1 MLASEP
7 LAQGAYP
14 WAAALTNLWVT
25 ALVVLF
31 TFGAALVVAVAVR
44 GGRHDGIDV
53 VWGAGF
59 AIVAVTTLILS
70 AGDGDTWRRWLI
82 TVLTCVWGLRLAWH
96 IGRRNHGKDEDP
108 RYTKIL
114 ETARGNPLVHMVRKV
129 YLPQAVVMWIVSL
142 PVQLGQYGF
151 ADGVLSLIVTV
162 LGVLVWAVGFT
173 FETVGDAQLA
183 AFTADPANKGKVM
196 DRGLWRYTRHPN
208 YFGDAAVWWGLTL
221 LALHHAAGLIGLVS
235 AALMTFLL
243 AKGTGAKLLESTI
256 GTRRPGYAEYVRRTS
271 GFFPLPQRRGS
282 RTRRSSTAPEPIAR
296 LRRRHDRHAAP
307 SRGPS

>member
-1 MLASEP
+1 MSEF
-7 LAQGAYP
+7 P

-25 ALVVLF
+25 AVVVAAVFL
-31 TFGAALVVAVAVR
+31 AALVVAVGIR
-44 GGRHDGIDV
+44 RGRHDGIDV

-59 AIVAVTTLILS
+59 AIVAITTLVLS

-82 TVLTCVWGLRLAWH
+82 TALTCVWGLRLAWH
-96 IGRRNHGKDEDP
+96 IEHRNRGKDEDP
-108 RYTKIL
+108 RYVEIMKR
-114 ETARGNPLVHMVRKV
+114 AKGNPVAYVVRNV
-129 YLPQAVVMWIVSL
+129 YLPQAVILWIVSL

-151 ADGVLSLIVTV
+151 ADGWLSLLVTV
-162 LGVLVWAVGFT
+162 LGVASWVVGFT

-183 AFTADPANKGKVM
+183 AFRADPANRGTVM

-235 AALMTFLL
+235 AALMTWLL

-256 GTRRPGYAEYVRRTS
+256 GNRRPGYADYVLRTS
-271 GFFPLPQRRGS
+271 GFFPLP
-282 RTRRSSTAPEPIAR
+282 PKKLPPKE
-296 LRRRHDRHAAP
+296 AAP
-307 SRGPS
+307 